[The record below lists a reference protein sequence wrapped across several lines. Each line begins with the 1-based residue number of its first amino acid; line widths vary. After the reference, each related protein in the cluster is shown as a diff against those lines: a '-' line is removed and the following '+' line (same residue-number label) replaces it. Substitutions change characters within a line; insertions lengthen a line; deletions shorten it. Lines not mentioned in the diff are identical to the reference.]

1 MAVSSRTGEDSK
13 RMRKMSLSYL
23 KDSIVRRSGRQSGP
37 RAHVCCCESLD
48 DANGETTDNGIYCS
62 KETSTDG
69 NEDRCKCTGRPMG
82 DKHKLGI
89 FKSLKKRFQLNTN
102 ICARP
107 IKCKANHTFKS
118 VESSS
123 NFTLPRAD
131 ETGNEGFT
139 AACSRKSKGGSRAIC
154 PIPQQLRFIRGSD
167 SNDKNSTISFASL
180 HDRKEGLSTIRKVP
194 DVVQNTCKYHNMSAQ
209 ILDGNPLDTSSTDS
223 NIVALPTLNSNIDLG
238 KEFPRRLT
246 TTNHCDT
253 ESSDYSDPHNFVLNV
268 NGDGILQYE
277 SCDIIRH
284 AIGEDA
290 DSVPSPASRS
300 LTCELFKLAKYGWY
314 WGPIS
319 REEAEEKL
327 LDLPDGAFLVR
338 DSSADRYLLSVSF
351 RSSGKTFHTRI
362 EHSYGLF
369 SFYTAPGEE
378 GFSSIVELINHSM
391 SYSETAVFCYSRP
404 RAPGYPAF
412 PVRLARP
419 VSRFTQVRSL
429 QYLCRFVIRQY
440 TRVDNIQKLPLP
452 NRLKGYIQEGHY

>member
-1 MAVSSRTGEDSK
+1 MAVSSRCGEETK
-13 RMRKMSLSYL
+13 KMHKMSLSYI
-23 KDSIVRRSGRQSGP
+23 KDSIVRKSGRQGGP
-37 RAHVCCCESLD
+37 RAHVCCCETLE
-48 DANGETTDNGIYCS
+48 DANGETTETGITCLEKDMS
-62 KETSTDG
+62 PDRNS
-69 NEDRCKCTGRPMG
+69 DRCKCTGRPLAN
-82 DKHKLGI
+82 KHKLGV
-89 FKSLKKRFQLNTN
+89 FKSLKKIFQLKTN
-102 ICARP
+102 VGTRP
-107 IKCKANHTFKS
+107 MKCISKHTFKS

-123 NFTLPRAD
+123 NYSVPLGEESA
-131 ETGNEGFT
+131 NEGFT
-139 AACSRKSKGGSRAIC
+139 STNSRKAKGLSRSIC
-154 PIPQQLRFIRGSD
+154 PVPPPLRIVRSSGS
-167 SNDKNSTISFASL
+167 NSKCNSLSVSSL
-180 HDRKEGLSTIRKVP
+180 HERKDGLFAARKVP
-194 DVVQNTCKYHNMSAQ
+194 DVVQNVCRFHSVSPQMH
-209 ILDGNPLDTSSTDS
+209 TSGT
-223 NIVALPTLNSNIDLG
+223 TNSNTVAIPALRRDVDSGKDL
-238 KEFPRRLT
+238 RT
-246 TTNHCDT
+246 DNCDA
-253 ESSDYSDPHNFVLNV
+253 EDPDYSEAHNFVLNLDE
-268 NGDGILQYE
+268 DGIVQYE
-277 SCDIIRH
+277 PCDIVRH
-284 AIGEDA
+284 AIGEVA
-290 DSVPSPASRS
+290 EPMPSPTSRS

-369 SFYTAPGEE
+369 SFYATPGGE
-378 GFSSIVELINHSM
+378 GFSSIVELINHSI
-391 SYSETAVFCYSRP
+391 SYSESAVFCYSRP

>member
-1 MAVSSRTGEDSK
+1 MAVSPRCGEESK
-13 RMRKMSLSYL
+13 RMRKMSLSYI
-23 KDSIVRRSGRQSGP
+23 KDSIVRRSGRKSGP
-37 RAHVCCCESLD
+37 RARVCCCETLE
-48 DANGETTDNGIYCS
+48 DANGETA
-62 KETSTDG
+62 ETGMTYLKKDTSPEVNSDK
-69 NEDRCKCTGRPMG
+69 CKCAGRPLA

-89 FKSLKKRFQLNTN
+89 FKRLKKRFQLQTN
-102 ICARP
+102 IGARP
-107 IKCKANHTFKS
+107 MKCKSKHTFKS

-123 NFTLPRAD
+123 NYSVPLGEDSTS
-131 ETGNEGFT
+131 EGFN
-139 AACSRKSKGGSRAIC
+139 SGNPRKLKGGLRAIC
-154 PIPQQLRFIRGSD
+154 PVPPSLRFIRNSGNK
-167 SNDKNSTISFASL
+167 SNTVSLTSL
-180 HDRKEGLSTIRKVP
+180 HERKEGLTTVRKVP
-194 DVVQNTCKYHNMSAQ
+194 DTVQNVCRFHSVSPQMQTNRTA
-209 ILDGNPLDTSSTDS
+209 DS
-223 NIVALPTLNSNIDLG
+223 NILALPPQRRNIDP
-238 KEFPRRLT
+238 EFPT
-246 TTNHCDT
+246 TLSRTDACDT
-253 ESSDYSDPHNFVLNV
+253 ERSDYAEAHNFVLNV
-268 NGDGILQYE
+268 DEDRIVQCE
-277 SCDIIRH
+277 PCDIVRH
-284 AIGEDA
+284 TISENAEP
-290 DSVPSPASRS
+290 VPSPTSRS

-351 RSSGKTFHTRI
+351 RSSGKTLHTRI

-369 SFYTAPGEE
+369 SFYTTPGGE

-391 SYSETAVFCYSRP
+391 SYSESAVFCYSRP

-412 PVRLARP
+412 PVRLVRP